1 MFFRTK
7 KSGQRTYLQIAEN
20 RREDGKVRQ
29 RIIATLGRM
38 DQLQESGQLD
48 SLLRSGARFADAV
61 LLLSA
66 HQNGELPVVNTQ
78 RIGPALI
85 FERLWRETGCQ
96 AVIQSLLKERSFE
109 FPVERA
115 IFMTVLHRLMVSG
128 SDRAASKWRESY
140 AIAGIDALQ
149 LHHLYRAMAWLGEV
163 LADSQQQGATPFSPR
178 CTKDRIEEGIFARR
192 RDLFTTLDLVFFDTT
207 SIYFEGEGG
216 ETLGQYGNSKDHRP
230 DCKQLVV
237 GAILDQEGRPIC
249 CELWPGN
256 TTDVRTLVPIANR
269 LKKRFAIGEI
279 CLVADRGMISQGTI
293 AELETQ
299 GWQYILGARMRR
311 QKEVSEE
318 VLSRAGR
325 YQVVQEKGASKK
337 DPSPLQVKQ
346 VLIGDRRYIVCR
358 NEDQAKKDAADRAA
372 ITQALKIKLKQGD
385 KALVGNKGYR
395 KYIRTQGERFLLDE
409 KKIEGESRF
418 DGKWV
423 LRTNTDLDTAEVAIK
438 YKQLWMVEDIFR
450 SAKSL
455 LETRPIFHKTD
466 ETIRGH
472 VFCSFLALVL
482 RKALQDRLEAMGEH
496 LEWADVTRDL
506 DALEEVEVIQQN
518 KRFLLRNEIQGT
530 CGKVFQSVGIK
541 LPQTV
546 RQVDISD

>member
-7 KSGQRTYLQIAEN
+7 RSGPRTYLQIAEN
-20 RREDGKVRQ
+20 RREGGKVKQ
-29 RIIATLGRM
+29 RVVATLGRL
-38 DQLQESGQLD
+38 DQLQGSGQLD

-66 HQNGELPVVNTQ
+66 HKNGELPVVNTQ

-96 AVIQSLLKERSFE
+96 AVIEALLKDRAFE

-115 IFMTVLHRLMVSG
+115 VFITVLHRLMVSG
-128 SDRAASKWRESY
+128 SDRAAEKWQQGY
-140 AIAGIDALQ
+140 AISGIKDLK
-149 LHHLYRAMAWLGEV
+149 LHHAYRAMGWLGEV
-163 LADSQQQGATPFSPR
+163 LPDSQQDGATPFSPR
-178 CTKDRIEEGIFARR
+178 CTKDRIEEGIFAQR
-192 RDLFTTLDLVFFDTT
+192 RDLFTSLDLVFFDTT

-230 DCKQLVV
+230 DRKQLVV
-237 GAILDQEGRPIC
+237 GAILDQDGWPVC

-256 TTDVRTLVPIANR
+256 TTDVKTLVPIADR
-269 LKKRFAIGEI
+269 LKKRFAIGQI
-279 CLVADRGMISQGTI
+279 CLVADRGMISQETI
-293 AELETQ
+293 AELEAR

-311 QKEVSEE
+311 QKELSEQ

-325 YQVVQEKGASKK
+325 YQVVQAKGPSRK
-337 DPSPLQVKQ
+337 DPSPLKVKQ
-346 VLIGDRRYIVCR
+346 VWVEDRRYIVCH
-358 NEDQAKKDAADRAA
+358 NEDQAKKDTADRAA
-372 ITQALKIKLKQGD
+372 IIQALQAKLKQGD
-385 KALVGNKGYR
+385 KTLVGNKGFR
-395 KYIRTQGERFLLDE
+395 KYIQAQGERFHIDQDKVKAE
-409 KKIEGESRF
+409 ARY

-423 LRTNTDLDTAEVAIK
+423 LRTNTALDTAEIALK

-455 LETRPIFHKTD
+455 LETRPVYHKTD

-472 VFCSFLALVL
+472 VFCSYLALVL
-482 RKALQDRLEAMGEH
+482 RKTLQDRLDQMGES
-496 LEWADVTRDL
+496 LEWADVIRDL

-530 CGKVFQSVGIK
+530 CGKVFQSIGVK

-546 RQVDISD
+546 RQVDVTE

>member
-7 KSGQRTYLQIAEN
+7 KSGPRTYLQIAEN
-20 RREDGKVRQ
+20 RREQGKIKQ
-29 RIIATLGRM
+29 RVIATLGRL
-38 DQLQESGQLD
+38 DQLQGSGQLD

-66 HQNGELPVVNTQ
+66 HQSGELPVVNTQ

-96 AVIQSLLKERSFE
+96 AVIEGLLKERAFE

-115 IFMTVLHRLMVSG
+115 VFMAVLHRLMVSG
-128 SDRAASKWRESY
+128 SDRAAEKWQRGY
-140 AIAGIDALQ
+140 AISGIEDFQ
-149 LHHLYRAMAWLGEV
+149 LHHAYRAMGWLGEV
-163 LADSQQQGATPFSPR
+163 LPESQQDGATPFSPR
-178 CTKDRIEEGIFARR
+178 CTKDRIEEGLFARR
-192 RDLFTTLDLVFFDTT
+192 RDLFTSLDLVFFDTT

-216 ETLGQYGNSKDHRP
+216 ETLGQYGNSKDHRR
-230 DCKQLVV
+230 DRKQLVV
-237 GAILDQEGRPIC
+237 GAILDQDGWPVC

-256 TTDVRTLVPIANR
+256 TTDVKTLIPIADR
-269 LKKRFAIGEI
+269 LNKRFAIGEI
-279 CLVADRGMISQGTI
+279 CLVADRGMISQATI
-293 AELETQ
+293 AELEAR

-311 QKEVSEE
+311 QKELSEQ
-318 VLSRAGR
+318 VLARAGR
-325 YQVVQEKGASKK
+325 YQVVQAKGRSTK
-337 DPSPLQVKQ
+337 DPSPLKVKQ
-346 VLIGDRRYIVCR
+346 VWVEDRRYIVCH

-372 ITQALKIKLKQGD
+372 IIQALEAKLKQGD
-385 KALVGNKGYR
+385 KTLVGNKGYR
-395 KYIRTQGERFLLDE
+395 KYIQTQGERFRIDE
-409 KKIEGESRF
+409 HKVKAEIRY

-423 LRTNTDLDTAEVAIK
+423 LRTNTALDTAEVALK

-466 ETIRGH
+466 ATIRGH

-482 RKALQDRLEAMGEH
+482 RKALQDRLDEMGES
-496 LEWADVTRDL
+496 LEWADVIRDL
-506 DALEEVEVIQQN
+506 DALEEVEVIHHN

-530 CGKVFQSVGIK
+530 CGKVFQSVGVK

-546 RQVDISD
+546 RQADISA

>member
-7 KSGQRTYLQIAEN
+7 KSGPRTYLQIAEN
-20 RREDGKVRQ
+20 RREAGQVKQ
-29 RIIATLGRM
+29 RVVATLGRL
-38 DQLQESGQLD
+38 DQLQGSGKLD

-66 HQNGELPVVNTQ
+66 HKNGELPVVNTQ

-96 AVIQSLLKERSFE
+96 AVIEALLKDRAFE
-109 FPVERA
+109 FPVERTV
-115 IFMTVLHRLMVSG
+115 FMTVLHRLMVSG
-128 SDRAASKWRESY
+128 SDRAAEKWQQGY
-140 AIAGIDALQ
+140 AISGIEDLK
-149 LHHLYRAMAWLGEV
+149 LHHAYRAMGWLGEV
-163 LADSQQQGATPFSPR
+163 LADSQQHGATPFSPR
-178 CTKDRIEEGIFARR
+178 CTKDRIEEGVFARR
-192 RDLFTTLDLVFFDTT
+192 RDLFTALDLVFFDTT

-216 ETLGQYGNSKDHRP
+216 DTLGQYGNSKDHRP
-230 DCKQLVV
+230 DRKQLVV
-237 GAILDQEGRPIC
+237 GAILDQDGWPVC

-256 TTDVRTLVPIANR
+256 TTDVKTLVPIADR
-269 LKKRFAIGEI
+269 LKKRFAIGQI
-279 CLVADRGMISQGTI
+279 CLVADRGMISQATI
-293 AELETQ
+293 AELEAR
-299 GWQYILGARMRR
+299 GWRYILGARMRR
-311 QKEVSEE
+311 QKELSET

-325 YQVVQEKGASKK
+325 YQVVQAKGPSKK
-337 DPSPLQVKQ
+337 DPSPLKVKQ
-346 VLIGDRRYIVCR
+346 VWVEDRRYIVCH

-372 ITQALKIKLKQGD
+372 IIHALEAKLKQGD
-385 KALVGNKGYR
+385 KTLVGNKGYR
-395 KYIRTQGERFLLDE
+395 KYIQAQGERFHIDE
-409 KKIEGESRF
+409 DKVKAEARY

-423 LRTNTDLDTAEVAIK
+423 LRTNTALDTAEVALK

-455 LETRPIFHKTD
+455 LETRPIYHKTD

-482 RKALQDRLEAMGEH
+482 RKTLQDRLDKMGES
-496 LEWADVTRDL
+496 LEWADVIRDL

-518 KRFLLRNEIQGT
+518 KRFLLRNEIQGS
-530 CGKVFQSVGIK
+530 CGKVFQSVGVK

-546 RQVDISD
+546 RQVGITG

>member
-7 KSGQRTYLQIAEN
+7 KSGPRIYLQIAEN
-20 RREDGKVRQ
+20 RREAGKVKQ
-29 RIIATLGRM
+29 RVVATLGRL

-66 HQNGELPVVNTQ
+66 HHSGELPVVHTQ

-85 FERLWRETGCQ
+85 FERLWRETGCH
-96 AVIQSLLKERSFE
+96 AVIQELLRERSFE
-109 FPVERA
+109 FSVERA
-115 IFMTVLHRLMVSG
+115 IFLTVLHRLMVSG
-128 SDRAASKWRESY
+128 SDRAAEKWQHGY
-140 AIAGIDALQ
+140 AIAGTEDLQ
-149 LHHLYRAMAWLGEV
+149 LHHLYRAMGWLGEV
-163 LADSQQQGATPFSPR
+163 LPDSQQAGATPFSPR
-178 CTKDRIEEGIFARR
+178 CTKDLIEEGVFTRR
-192 RDLFTTLDLVFFDTT
+192 RDLFASLDLVFFDTT

-216 ETLGQYGNSKDHRP
+216 ETLGQYGNTKDHRAER
-230 DCKQLVV
+230 KQLVV
-237 GAILDQEGRPIC
+237 GAILDQDGRPVC

-256 TTDVRTLVPIANR
+256 TTDVKTLVPIADR

-279 CLVADRGMISQGTI
+279 CLVADRGMISQATI
-293 AELETQ
+293 KELEAQ

-311 QKEVSEE
+311 QKEVSEQ
-318 VLSRAGR
+318 VLSRGGR
-325 YQVVQEKGASKK
+325 FRVVQAKGKRKK

-346 VLIGDRRYIVCR
+346 VMMDDRRYIVCR

-372 ITQALKIKLKQGD
+372 IISALKEKLKQGD

-395 KYIRTQGERFLLDE
+395 KYIQTQGERFILDE
-409 KKIEGESRF
+409 MKIKAEARF

-423 LRTNTDLDTAEVAIK
+423 LRTNTALDSAEVALK
-438 YKQLWMVEDIFR
+438 YKQLWRVEEIFR

-455 LETRPIFHKTD
+455 LDTRPIFHKCD

-482 RKALQDRLEAMGEH
+482 RKALQDRLDETGEH
-496 LEWADVTRDL
+496 LEWADVIQDL
-506 DALEEVEVIQQN
+506 DALEEVEVIHQN
-518 KRFLLRNEIQGT
+518 KRFLLRNETQGS
-530 CGKVFQSVGIK
+530 CGKVFQSVGVK

-546 RQVDISD
+546 RQVDVSA